1 MSVFGFY
8 AKQSKSGRKQL
19 LQKNKRQIHRNIKFS
34 CNDKEKRREE
44 GEQKCSFEIHNQDG
58 YSFIKRSGNALTSW
72 LIIKILRHKK
82 GLKTKW
88 KLKTLFQDLMVRI
101 RICV

>member
-1 MSVFGFY
+1 MPSK
-8 AKQSKSGRKQL
+8 AKAVESNYY
-19 LQKNKRQIHRNIKFS
+19 KNKRQIHRNIKFS

>member
-58 YSFIKRSGNALTSW
+58 YSFI
-72 LIIKILRHKK
+72 HKK
-82 GLKTKW
+82 KW
-88 KLKTLFQDLMVRI
+88 KCLDVMVDNKDI
-101 RICV
+101 KA